1 MEIWTIQKL
10 LNWMTEHFTGK
21 DIDSP
26 RMSAEMLLTHVLGLE
41 RIELYMHFDRQIEK
55 PQLNRLHALVKR
67 ASEHEPIAYL
77 VGMTEFYSL
86 DIKVTPDTLIPRP
99 ETEMLAERAIEY
111 LRTLQAPQYMC
122 DLCTGSG
129 CIAVAVA
136 IGAGEAK
143 IIATDICDAA
153 MAVADENITA
163 HKLNERVHLL
173 CGDLFTPIIE
183 GLDQTKFDV
192 ITSNPPYI
200 ATDEYEKLD
209 KNVRDYEPELALHAG
224 ADGLDVY
231 RRIVEQGPEH
241 LKPAG
246 RLMLEIGYQQGD
258 AVTKLL
264 EDSGEFKDITV
275 EKDFAKNDRIVTA
288 VKTA

>member
-10 LNWMTEHFTGK
+10 LNWMAEHFTGK
-21 DIDSP
+21 GIDSP
-26 RMSAEMLLTHVLGLE
+26 RMSAEMLLSHVLGLE
-41 RIELYMHFDRQIEK
+41 RIELYMHFDRQVEM

-77 VGMTEFYSL
+77 IGMTEFYSL

-99 ETEMLAERAIEY
+99 ETELLAERAIEY
-111 LRTLQAPQYMC
+111 LRTLQTPQYMC

-129 CIAVAVA
+129 CIAAAVA
-136 IGAGEAK
+136 IGVPEAK

-153 MAVADENITA
+153 MAVADENITS

-173 CGDLFTPIIE
+173 CGDLFSPIIE

-200 ATDEYEKLD
+200 ATAEYEKLD

-231 RRIVEQGPEH
+231 RRIVKEGPKY
-241 LKPAG
+241 LKPGG

-258 AVTKLL
+258 AVTRLL
-264 EDSGEFKDITV
+264 EESGEFKDITV

-288 VKTA
+288 VKSE

>member
-1 MEIWTIQKL
+1 
-10 LNWMTEHFTGK
+10 
-21 DIDSP
+21 
-26 RMSAEMLLTHVLGLE
+26 
-41 RIELYMHFDRQIEK
+41 MHFDRQVEK
-55 PQLNRLHALVKR
+55 PQLNRLHALIKR
-67 ASEHEPIAYL
+67 AGEHEPIAYL
-77 VGMTEFYSL
+77 IGMTEFYSL
-86 DIKVTPDTLIPRP
+86 DIKVTPDTLIPRS

-111 LRTLQAPQYMC
+111 LRTLEAPQYMC

-129 CIAVAVA
+129 CIAAAVA
-136 IGAGEAK
+136 IGVPQAK

-153 MAVADENITA
+153 MAVADENITS

-173 CGDLFTPIIE
+173 CGDLFSPIIE

-200 ATDEYEKLD
+200 ATAEYEKLD

-241 LKPAG
+241 LKPGG
-246 RLMLEIGYQQGD
+246 RLMLEIGYRQGD
-258 AVTKLL
+258 AVKRLL
-264 EDSGEFKDITV
+264 EDSGAFTDITV

-288 VKTA
+288 VKSA